1 MTRTRSSSHR
11 GVRSSRKL
19 RTRAIACRQL
29 SPPGNGSSRCAA
41 RSRPCASAGS
51 PFRCGRSVQVA
62 VVALTQAPVE
72 QDRRGSGGEGDVGG
86 LDSPAKV
93 GAEHGRDPV
102 VLSSFTELA
111 GLPAP
116 SVGEAAVAPPRGNA
130 ELVVLADRVRLEDDG
145 DRHAP
150 DSTGRLRSC
159 RGSLSRVVRLRR
171 GCPTPPG
178 SSPRRPWTERRSSG
192 HRRCRGRRA
201 RCRPGPRRRGRRAAS
216 R

>member
-1 MTRTRSSSHR
+1 MIEAPPRRDVADDEDSISVPSR
-11 GVRSSRKL
+11 CEVVEEAADAGDRLPPALPARERLVDVRSS
-19 RTRAIACRQL
+19 IAAVR
-29 SPPGNGSSRCAA
+29 
-41 RSRPCASAGS
+41 
-51 PFRCGRSVQVA
+51 FGRIAVPLA

-102 VLSSFTELA
+102 VPSSFTELA

-130 ELVVLADRVRLEDDG
+130 EVVVLTDRVRLEDDG

-150 DSTGRLRSC
+150 TYGPSPILPRLAQ
-159 RGSLSRVVRLRR
+159 
-171 GCPTPPG
+171 PG
-178 SSPRRPWTERRSSG
+178 
-192 HRRCRGRRA
+192 
-201 RCRPGPRRRGRRAAS
+201 RAAPTGVPHTAWIFTTS
-216 R
+216 PVDGAAIIWPPPM